1 MKMWRCSQCGNT
13 VRKGLFRSFAG
24 PPGECEACGNGEFDD
39 PLVEGRVHQ
48 AVERFVGRG
57 A

>member
-13 VRKGLFRSFAG
+13 VRKGFFRSLAG
-24 PPGECEACGNGEFDD
+24 PPEECAACGNAEFDD
-39 PLVEGRVHQ
+39 PLVEGTVHRTLD
-48 AVERFVGRG
+48 RFVGG

>member
-13 VRKGLFRSFAG
+13 VRKGLFRSLAG
-24 PPGECEACGNGEFDD
+24 PPAECGACGNAEFDD
-39 PLVEGRVHQ
+39 PLVEGTVHRTLD
-48 AVERFVGRG
+48 RFVGG